1 MHFHGPIVRPQT
13 DAYSVFVEV
22 TVGCTHNSCKFCN
35 FYKGF
40 PFRVAPM
47 EQIEEDLQEAR
58 RRWPKAKHVWASG
71 GNPFA
76 LSTTKLL
83 AIAKLFKKY
92 MPQAEINTYARVDD
106 LKRKSV
112 ADIKALRAAG
122 YNSIVLG
129 LESGDDEVLKNM
141 NKGYNSQE
149 ILDGCRKLE
158 EGGIDY
164 RIIYLGGLA
173 GRGKGVES
181 ARRTAEVF
189 NQIHPFY
196 MYLTTVS
203 VLRDTPLYD
212 EVLTGEFEEETEKE
226 RLQEFHELLKDMK
239 NPITVFSETST
250 VTVPFIANMP
260 KDKQRILPM
269 LENVIEKIT
278 PADERRIL
286 EARRMQTAV

>member
-1 MHFHGPIVRPQT
+1 
-13 DAYSVFVEV
+13 
-22 TVGCTHNSCKFCN
+22 
-35 FYKGF
+35 
-40 PFRVAPM
+40 
-47 EQIEEDLQEAR
+47 
-58 RRWPKAKHVWASG
+58 
-71 GNPFA
+71 
-76 LSTTKLL
+76 
-83 AIAKLFKKY
+83 
-92 MPQAEINTYARVDD
+92 MPQAEIDTYARVDD

-112 ADIKALRAAG
+112 DDIKALRAAG

-129 LESGDDEVLKNM
+129 LESDDDEVLKNM
-141 NKGYNSQE
+141 NMGYNPQE

-173 GRGKGVES
+173 GSGKGVES
-181 ARRTAEVF
+181 ARKTAEIF

-203 VLRDTPLYD
+203 VLRDTSLYD
-212 EVLTGEFEEETEKE
+212 EVLLGEFKEESEKE

-260 KDKQRILPM
+260 KEKERILSM
-269 LENVIEKIT
+269 LESVIEKIT